1 MMASGPWRLRL
12 ALRCESEPERRDER
26 SAPWRS
32 GSSVG
37 TPHTSWS
44 SSWSGSTRCG
54 STLARLGAWS
64 GAALARPSKTNWW
77 TPPRTKASFLLDQSG
92 LAAALLG
99 VLGRRGL
106 RYIEERVE
114 LGAELVATQREVV
127 LGDGVLGLCDAL
139 VGERRRSLTGEER
152 GAKGEDLAVGRDV
165 DVEIAVS
172 DLEAVD
178 ELADVV
184 VRDGRSRRRLRGG
197 DRVGVLGARLGVD
210 VVDGGRVGVLAS
222 RIDATADGGHVGGR
236 LDVGKHLVGVL
247 GTPCERLAG
256 GILGTRSAGVQE
268 SGIGDGCGCEAG
280 KAKPEGEESDES
292 KQALVA
298 VLVGARHGE
307 GGLRRADALCAPGD
321 KLLGLAKIRGSVCR
335 LFGGVSRCGDEKI

>member
-1 MMASGPWRLRL
+1 MELLLERQH
-12 ALRCESEPERRDER
+12 ALR
-26 SAPWRS
+26 
-32 GSSVG
+32 V
-37 TPHTSWS
+37 H
-44 SSWSGSTRCG
+44 
-54 STLARLGAWS
+54 LGAFGRVVGS
-64 GAALARPSKTNWW
+64 GIGEAVKDKLVDAASNE
-77 TPPRTKASFLLDQSG
+77 G
-92 LAAALLG
+92 LVLVGPVRVGGCLLG

-106 RYIEERVE
+106 RYKEERVE

-165 DVEIAVS
+165 DVEIAVG

-184 VRDGRSRRRLRGG
+184 VRDAARGVGVRVRAHVKVVAGGGETLGIAEQMLGQAGG
-197 DRVGVLGARLGVD
+197 DRVGVLGALLRVD

-222 RIDATADGGHVGGR
+222 RVDATADGGHVGGR

-247 GTPCERLAG
+247 GTPGERLAG

-268 SGIGDGCGCEAG
+268 SGIGDGAVARL
-280 KAKPEGEESDES
+280 AKLSQKG
-292 KQALVA
+292 
-298 VLVGARHGE
+298 
-307 GGLRRADALCAPGD
+307 RRAMRAN
-321 KLLGLAKIRGSVCR
+321 RR
-335 LFGGVSRCGDEKI
+335 LWPC